1 MQKLAH
7 WHFSYPAPPFGSTK
21 NWSSFIATISQSHI
35 HKILAKISHISNDLY
50 LSSSGRENR
59 RCVKSQW
66 SVARCRLVVVV
77 AGATTNRLSVAPPN
91 TQILLQ
97 RQSKIKLRR
106 HLQRQITNGICQWQW
121 QHGNIPPCCSS
132 GASCHPLRGATILQ
146 LSNWIRQTTI

>member
-1 MQKLAH
+1 MTFVLSCTTLWLNKKLKLLYRKN
-7 WHFSYPAPPFGSTK
+7 FSK
-21 NWSSFIATISQSHI
+21 SHLQNPCL
-35 HKILAKISHISNDLY
+35 KCHISNNLY

-77 AGATTNRLSVAPPN
+77 AGATYRLSVAPPN

-106 HLQRQITNGICQWQW
+106 HLQRQTRNGICQRQW
-121 QHGNIPPCCSS
+121 QHDKIPPCCSS
-132 GASCHPLRGATILQ
+132 GVSCHPLLGATNVQ